1 MKFDGYFT
9 FVKDR
14 SN

>member
-1 MKFDGYFT
+1 VYFT

-14 SN
+14 NN